1 VGGLHITMKRVL
13 VLLLI
18 ICLIS
23 GLPTSH
29 AARNADSPE
38 TAKKEAVELLHCLN
52 IINDSYDTFEPNK
65 LITRADAARMIYIII
80 KGGNDD
86 GAINFT
92 GQSNTF
98 SDISGHPAE
107 GYINYSFAMG
117 FISGYSDGTFKPNR
131 QITGYAFL
139 KIALA
144 VIGYDA
150 KIEGFEGKN
159 WDQKVVARAMTSGIL
174 KDYNGTPH
182 DPINAMDAVCI
193 LYNTLFTSAVE
204 YTRSG
209 ELRKTGSTVA
219 DTMFGLR
226 TYSGILWATDQAA
239 LGIAPIAGNSKSWI
253 DLNGDEQFDSRNE
266 VFNTTADTSLL
277 GSHVTIAVR
286 VRDDSVI
293 GVYGLYATPG
303 MSEKMQIS
311 NLTPGNSSKDVL
323 YFYNFESDAD
333 NDDDGIMDGLARAT
347 YVEYIDN
354 NGDGK
359 CDVVL
364 SWSYTYAA
372 VTSKRFDENKQTVE
386 YHIAIEGRDSVL
398 FLEDYTGLNAVSEGD
413 RIIYL
418 EGNSSMKKGIIKVIE
433 PIKGSITSIRVESVY
448 FNGKPYSYSQVN
460 GSLERRPGFGAV
472 NENIGKD
479 ALLYAYNGSVLEIA
493 PTIDKNTPEAFAYV
507 FQIEYTDILNG
518 NFEEEIYDRS
528 YTAQVVLE
536 DGSIHMY
543 RLRQVDGAVLP
554 GSNDIDASPEQ
565 GLYRYRIN
573 SFGQLEL
580 KTVYVTAQRAKY
592 VD

>member
-1 VGGLHITMKRVL
+1 MKRVL

-182 DPINAMDAVCI
+182 DPINAIDAVCI

-219 DTMFGLR
+219 DAMFGLR

-448 FNGKPYSYSQVN
+448 FNGKPCSYSQVN

>member
-1 VGGLHITMKRVL
+1 MGGLHITMKRVL

-117 FISGYSDGTFKPNR
+117 FISGYSDGTFKPNQ

-144 VIGYDA
+144 VIGYDT

-182 DPINAMDAVCI
+182 DPINAIDAVCI

-266 VFNTTADTSLL
+266 VFSTTADTSLL